1 MNNARLSVPLITIII
16 VAKNACATIS
26 SAIASV
32 KGQTYSAVECIVID
46 GASTDGTLEIL
57 QNESSINILIS
68 EPDRGIYDA
77 MNKGINY
84 AHGEWILFLGADDQ
98 LADRDVLARIFS
110 VSYDSQLIYGNVRFG
125 QSACIYDGFFSK
137 TKLMWKNICHQAI
150 FYRRELF
157 LRIGLFDERYP
168 LWADWEFNLRAFGH
182 PATKPCHINEVIS
195 LYGAHGLSHA
205 QCDHIFLADRLRLIM
220 DLYGPWY
227 TLLYRLLFRPV
238 SRGWIYRQAGHI

>member
-1 MNNARLSVPLITIII
+1 MNNIQLSSPLITIII
-16 VAKNACATIS
+16 VAKNAKTT
-26 SAIASV
+26 IASAL
-32 KGQTYSAVECIVID
+32 KSIEAQTYSAVECIVID
-46 GASTDGTLEIL
+46 GASTDGTREIL
-57 QNESSINILIS
+57 QNESSIDILIS

-98 LADRDVLARIFS
+98 LADRSVLSRIFS
-110 VSYDSQLIYGNVRFG
+110 MSYDSQFIYGNVRFG
-125 QSACIYDGFFSK
+125 QSAYFYDGAFSK
-137 TKLMWKNICHQAI
+137 SKLMWKNICHQAI

-168 LWADWEFNLRAFGH
+168 LWADWEFNLRAFAD
-182 PATKPCHINEVIS
+182 PATKPQYINEVIS
-195 LYGAHGLSHA
+195 LYGARGLSYA

-220 DLYGPWY
+220 DLFGPWY